1 MKKLYKQISILL
13 ILIVSF
19 ATNGNAQCTVT
30 ITQNPAVLLCGS
42 TPTLTANA
50 PSINQNQPSNT
61 TCMASFAQLDLA
73 QSFTSSIG
81 SICGAGIE
89 LSSSGTGT
97 GVVTVQLWTNLPTMS
112 GVMLTTGTVVAS
124 PSTWADVIW
133 PSPVSITIGTTYY
146 LVFLG
151 SNTSLC
157 IGGTTADTYPGGN
170 VYANSGFGSFPS
182 YDYTFH
188 TFTCATASYLWST
201 GSTSAAITPTNS
213 GVYTVTAS
221 IGSCT
226 TTAVQSVTINAIPTI
241 TVNSGAICSGNSFT
255 ISPSGA
261 STYTIQGGSAIKTPT
276 ANASYTVTGTSAAGC
291 VSSTFAASSVTVN
304 ATPTISV
311 TSGVIC
317 SGKSFTIIP
326 TGANTYTYSGGSAI
340 VTPTTNTSYSVTGTS
355 SFGCVGSNTAISTV
369 TVNATPAVTSTT
381 SNSLI
386 CIGGNAIISA
396 STTAT
401 TYTWNTGATTL
412 TTTVSPTLT
421 TTYTVTVTSI
431 NGCNNNSSVTINVSP
446 CTGINEASLNEM
458 TLYPN
463 PTSGNINIELN
474 NGLNK
479 SIQISDVNGKI
490 VLSTSSLEDK
500 ININLNHLTNG
511 IYFVKIQC
519 NNSIEIIKVIKQ

>member
-1 MKKLYKQISILL
+1 MKKLYKKISILL
-13 ILIVSF
+13 ISLGSF

-30 ITQNPAVLLCGS
+30 ITQNPAVLLCG
-42 TPTLTANA
+42 TNPTLTANA

-61 TCMASFAQLDLA
+61 TCMATFSQLDLA

-81 SICGAGIE
+81 SICGAGIN
-89 LSSSGTGT
+89 LTSTGTGT
-97 GVVTVQLWTNLPTMS
+97 GVVTIQLWTNLPTS
-112 GVMLTTGTVVAS
+112 GGVMLTTGTVVAA

-133 PSPVSITIGTTYY
+133 PSPISITIGTTYY
-146 LVFLG
+146 LVFSG

-170 VYANSGFGSFPS
+170 VYANGGFGSFPT

-188 TFTCATASYLWST
+188 TLTCATASYLWST

-226 TTAVQSVTINAIPTI
+226 TTAVQSITINAIPTI
-241 TVNSGAICSGNSFT
+241 TVNSGAICTGNSFT

-261 STYTIQGGSAIKTPT
+261 STYTIQGGSAIVSPT
-276 ANASYTVTGTSAAGC
+276 TNVTYTVTGTSAAGC
-291 VSSTFAASSVTVN
+291 VSSTFATSSVTVN
-304 ATPTISV
+304 AVPTISV
-311 TSGVIC
+311 SSGTIC
-317 SGKSFTIIP
+317 SGNSFTMIP
-326 TGANTYTYSGGSAI
+326 TGASTYTYSGGSAI
-340 VTPTTNTSYSVTGTS
+340 VSPTTNTSYSVTGTS
-355 SFGCVGSNTAISTV
+355 SLGCVGSNTAISSV
-369 TVNATPAVTSTT
+369 TVNATPAVTSST

-386 CIGGNAIISA
+386 CTGESAVVTA

-421 TTYTVTVTSI
+421 TTYTVVVTAS
-431 NGCNNNSSVTINVSP
+431 NGCSNNSNVTINVSP

-458 TLYPN
+458 TVYPN
-463 PTSGNINIELN
+463 PTSGNFNIELN

-479 SIQISDVNGKI
+479 SIQITDVNGKI

-511 IYFVKIQC
+511 VYFVKIQC